1 MSNNFNNTL
10 NTNKINKDLLKS
22 ILTHGLIVCC
32 IILVGFFENRKIFSD
47 IRGGQPQSVTRS
59 ENQQFN
65 TEKSIVQA
73 SLVDHKMVQQAV
85 KRQELQAAD
94 KVIREKKIQQQ
105 EQQLAQLTKM
115 AEQEMLKAKQ
125 EVQKAKLD
133 RDKLKKE
140 QETLQQEA
148 NKLKNQSK
156 ELMSQQEKLEQLK
169 RQHQQA
175 QQAQK
180 KNLEQNQT
188 QLKSAANSLSNQS
201 SVLSQ
206 SSVQTNQSSNN
217 KVSTDN
223 HQQGSSGSS
232 LSASSSTIQTELSK
246 YHVKWHTEIVNN
258 RKRTMFFPDNLM
270 CSVKMKV
277 LPSGHL
283 ASVKI
288 ERSSG
293 NLAYDSFSEQAIYK
307 SAPFEM
313 PQDPLINKELVD
325 TEHVFDFD
333 DSAFN
338 NQ

>member
-10 NTNKINKDLLKS
+10 NTNKLNKDLLKS

-47 IRGGQPQSVTRS
+47 IRGGQPQSTARS
-59 ENQQFN
+59 ENQQLN

-73 SLVDHKMVQQAV
+73 NLVDHKMVQQAV

-94 KVIREKKIQQQ
+94 KVIREKKLQQQ

-140 QETLQQEA
+140 QESLQQEA

-156 ELMSQQEKLEQLK
+156 ELLSQQEKLEQIK
-169 RQHQQA
+169 RQYQQA

-188 QLKSAANSLSNQS
+188 QLSSAANGLANPS
-201 SVLSQ
+201 SALSQ
-206 SSVQTNQSSNN
+206 SSVQSNQSNN
-217 KVSTDN
+217 KVSTGSL
-223 HQQGSSGSS
+223 QQGSSGSS
-232 LSASSSTIQTELSK
+232 LSASSSTIQTELGK

-270 CSVKMKV
+270 CSIKMKV
-277 LPSGHL
+277 LSSGHL

-307 SAPFEM
+307 SAPFDM

>member
-47 IRGGQPQSVTRS
+47 IRGGQSQSVTRS

-73 SLVDHKMVQQAV
+73 NLVDHKMVQQAV

-140 QETLQQEA
+140 QESLQQEA

-156 ELMSQQEKLEQLK
+156 ELLSQQEKLEQLK
-169 RQHQQA
+169 RQYQQA

-180 KNLEQNQT
+180 KNLEQSQT

-201 SVLSQ
+201 SVQ
-206 SSVQTNQSSNN
+206 ANQSSNN

-246 YHVKWHTEIVNN
+246 YHVKWTTEIVNN
-258 RKRTMFFPDNLM
+258 RKSTMFFPDNLM

-277 LPSGHL
+277 LSSGHL

-293 NLAYDSFSEQAIYK
+293 NQAYDSFSEQAIYK

-313 PQDPLINKELVD
+313 PQDPLLNKELVD
-325 TEHVFDFD
+325 VDHVLEFL
-333 DSAFN
+333 STFN
-338 NQ
+338 DQ

>member
-1 MSNNFNNTL
+1 MSNNFNTL

-32 IILVGFFENRKIFSD
+32 IILVSFFENRKTFSD

-59 ENQQFN
+59 ENKQFN
-65 TEKSIVQA
+65 AEKPIVQA
-73 SLVDHKMVQQAV
+73 NLVDHKMVQQAV

-140 QETLQQEA
+140 QENLQQEA

-156 ELMSQQEKLEQLK
+156 ELLSQQEKLEQLK
-169 RQHQQA
+169 RQYQQA

-188 QLKSAANSLSNQS
+188 QLRAANSLANQG
-201 SVLSQ
+201 SVAP
-206 SSVQTNQSSNN
+206 NQSSNN

-223 HQQGSSGSS
+223 HQQGLSGSS

-246 YHVKWHTEIVNN
+246 YHVKWHAEIVNN